1 MTIAAPGSLLHQL
14 REAVGGPAAAAQA
27 AQAAP
32 QPPQAPAVA
41 PQAAQQPPQPPQAP
55 QAPAAAPRAL
65 PAAISYGPTTS
76 TPTGPACQVLWHGH
90 PVATLTRTDQPAEEA
105 WEPGMPGPVK
115 VPGFTV
121 YTLASTRSSR
131 VLSSMH
137 PDALMATLV
146 DALQGAAPTGTR

>member
-1 MTIAAPGSLLHQL
+1 
-14 REAVGGPAAAAQA
+14 
-27 AQAAP
+27 
-32 QPPQAPAVA
+32 
-41 PQAAQQPPQPPQAP
+41 
-55 QAPAAAPRAL
+55 
-65 PAAISYGPTTS
+65 
-76 TPTGPACQVLWHGH
+76 VLWHGH
-90 PVATLTRTDQPAEEA
+90 AVATLTRTSQPEQDA

-146 DALQGAAPTGTR
+146 DALQGTTPDGTC

>member
-1 MTIAAPGSLLHQL
+1 MATATPGSVLHQL
-14 REAVGGPAAAAQA
+14 REACGGPAAAAQA

-32 QPPQAPAVA
+32 VPPAA
-41 PQAAQQPPQPPQAP
+41 PQAAP
-55 QAPAAAPRAL
+55 QAPAAAPQAL
-65 PAAISYGPTTS
+65 PAAISYGPTTN
-76 TPTGPACQVLWHGH
+76 TPNGPACQVLWHGH
-90 PVATLTRTDQPAEEA
+90 PVATLTRTDQPAQDA
-105 WEPGMPGPVK
+105 WEPGMPGPAK

-146 DALQGAAPTGTR
+146 QALQAAAQ

>member
-1 MTIAAPGSLLHQL
+1 
-14 REAVGGPAAAAQA
+14 
-27 AQAAP
+27 
-32 QPPQAPAVA
+32 
-41 PQAAQQPPQPPQAP
+41 
-55 QAPAAAPRAL
+55 
-65 PAAISYGPTTS
+65 
-76 TPTGPACQVLWHGH
+76 VLWHGH
-90 PVATLTRTDQPAEEA
+90 PVATLTRTDQPEQDA

-146 DALQGAAPTGTR
+146 DALQRTTPDGTR